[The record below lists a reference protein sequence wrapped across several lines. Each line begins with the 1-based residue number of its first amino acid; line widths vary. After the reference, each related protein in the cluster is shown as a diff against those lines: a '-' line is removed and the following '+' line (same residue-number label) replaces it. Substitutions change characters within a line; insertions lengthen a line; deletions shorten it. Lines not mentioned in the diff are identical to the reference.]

1 MQVNSRNIADIRKM
15 ESKYKYFNFSMLDN
29 ILYIDADLELF
40 ANSIKI
46 NDATNK
52 IYGLIELRDQFRID
66 FLRLYTN
73 NKTTDEF
80 IAQFGDI
87 SDKSKEIIYSIFS
100 QTPLNQLGNYTQLA
114 ILNNKYIVGEK
125 DNESTYD
132 YSNGI
137 IYGKVYSKK
146 NLLDI
151 SVGSANLSK
160 VKDKQ
165 SINIEYK
172 FWFNPIKYIGHVYIK
187 YEFLDISDEL
197 RTYLLTKFPNR
208 SLEEFITKYDP
219 ILEALADRL
228 ESPYRNA
235 SGKKTKEST
244 NLSNIFSYKNIIS
257 NIKAPLV
264 NALSARQ
271 SLPSPN
277 MEHIRMLLKVF
288 GTSSLP
294 VYSES
299 EPAIIS
305 YIRNMYTVLTQMRT
319 DDKAEKYTKMPRIRN
334 LARNIVKEQSSFASI
349 LTLGAPLDKPFHIE
363 ETMRESEE
371 ILRTIGPPLSSSSA
385 SSVSVADR
393 PLSSSSASSVSVADR
408 PPSSSSIS
416 SVSVADR
423 PPSSSSISSVSVAY
437 RPPSSSSISSVS
449 VAGIPSSLG
458 VARINTGQYWYT
470 NGQGPFHLDKDTYIQ
485 IEKGQPILYQRT
497 SNSSSGP
504 GSFKRIG
511 LVRLTNPSAS
521 TASHHNERNTVDPIV
536 ELIQAYDLLYAEL
549 ALRYKFPIKTTYV
562 SGSGGK
568 SPASGSEPNFKEC
581 MELIQATLNEMITAR
596 DHITSPPLDSS
607 LESHLREFR
616 NSTSAAST
624 AASTSAASIDIKEY
638 LRRCMYAILNLRMT
652 INCNAFTRI
661 MNLLNDEAT
670 STDIFG
676 ILNKTREILARTED
690 VLKEGTSLKVI
701 FVRHSVSC
709 QNIRKGKTEVSREK
723 DPELSRVGIREALRV
738 GDALG
743 SKIVEEGRNPILGAS
758 VLLRAQQTAYLML
771 YPEVPIHIFPYIS
784 ESDGWGVV
792 GSVGNDNTPKSRE
805 EQRVFYETYMRNI
818 VTKLDYTYR
827 DETPDGDTSSLP
839 KFITFLNKK
848 WNTFQSRGLLLFSH
862 GKYIKNMYTSLKKP
876 TPDVM
881 QCDAHIATFRQ
892 FKDGVRL
899 DHITPYFRSGITKE
913 SGEQH
918 RDNFTPNICLNAPL
932 PEKSESLYNEV
943 PGEPGEPGYKVV
955 KPGKEETV
963 FFSPIPKNTRLT
975 ERQRI
980 DEYNTLMHIS
990 LPDINSNSGSDSES
1004 NNRSGSSLTP
1014 RPERKESNRK
1024 RLTQKQRVR
1033 RRKTRKYR
1041 SY

>member
-1 MQVNSRNIADIRKM
+1 MQVNSHNIDDIRKM

-40 ANSIKI
+40 VNSIKI

-52 IYGLIELRDQFRID
+52 IYGLIDLRNQFCKD
-66 FLRLYTN
+66 FLRLYTY

-100 QTPLNQLGNYTQLA
+100 QTPLNQLAGYTQLA
-114 ILNNKYIVGEK
+114 ILNNRYIVGEK
-125 DNESTYD
+125 DKESTYD

-160 VKDKQ
+160 VEDKQ

-244 NLSNIFSYKNIIS
+244 NLSNISSYKNIIS
-257 NIKAPLV
+257 NIKAPLL

-334 LARNIVKEQSSFASI
+334 LARNIVKERSSFASI
-349 LTLGAPLDKPFHIE
+349 ALGGAPLDKPFHIE

-393 PLSSSSASSVSVADR
+393 P
-408 PPSSSSIS
+408 
-416 SVSVADR
+416 
-423 PPSSSSISSVSVAY
+423 
-437 RPPSSSSISSVS
+437 PSSSSISSVS
-449 VAGIPSSLG
+449 VAGISSSLG
-458 VARINTGQYWYT
+458 VARSDGNIIRTGQYWYM
-470 NGQGPFHLDKDTYIQ
+470 NGHGPFDLDKDNYIQ

-504 GSFKRIG
+504 GSFKRMG

-616 NSTSAAST
+616 NSTSAASAAASA

-723 DPELSRVGIREALRV
+723 DPELSRVGFREALRV

-771 YPEVPIHIFPYIS
+771 HPEVPIHIFPYIS

-943 PGEPGEPGYKVV
+943 PGEPGYKVV

-990 LPDINSNSGSDSES
+990 LPNINSNSGSDSES

-1024 RLTQKQRVR
+1024 RLTRKQRVR